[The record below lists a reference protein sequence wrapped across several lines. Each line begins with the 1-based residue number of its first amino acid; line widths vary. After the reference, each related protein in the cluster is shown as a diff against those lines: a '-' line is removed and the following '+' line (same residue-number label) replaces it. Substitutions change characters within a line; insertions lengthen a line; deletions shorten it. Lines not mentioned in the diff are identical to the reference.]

1 MAHEG
6 LKWPVEELELDAS
19 HEEQM
24 QSSSFTPYLSFSY
37 KNVTA
42 PPVGEHLQKLSLSD
56 KSMKMGSA
64 NASSDL
70 SSEVEVDA
78 FRRLFPL
85 RFHERHLLESIRPDA
100 RPLGK
105 ARDTTLALG
114 AVASADGSALAK
126 IGCTTMLA
134 AIKMEIMTPTTES
147 PDEGCIAIDF
157 HMPPICSPIV
167 RPGRPAEA
175 APVVSKHSGMINLKE
190 LSLVNGKAAWMAYL
204 DIYCLDADGALF
216 DAALLSAVAAFSHC
230 KKTTNKEKHSVGCRG
245 SRGKVSAQLRVASM
259 KGTISSTSG
268 LRISVEEEAL
278 SLSSSSPEAKARACG
293 RNARKSPSSSC
304 TSSQIENRRQWK
316 HRRRICSCSCSG
328 MINLKELSLVN
339 GKAAWM
345 AYLDIYC
352 LDADGALFDA
362 ALLSAVAAFSNL
374 QIPVVSLNDDGR
386 IVVFSEENGG
396 KLEKEPVNKEKR
408 KLKLSRIPFS
418 LTCILHKNY
427 ILADPTAEEESIMET
442 LVTVVL
448 DSSFQLVSL
457 YKPGGPVL
465 ACTSAVQD
473 CIALTRQRVKEL
485 QKILNEA
492 ISDMELRYFVQGNN
506 PLNSS
511 LSPDLMNLLND
522 PLWGLG
528 ISEAS
533 VMSFQSQPFRS
544 SQFIEKWWKKC
555 LLTLQTHI
563 FWY

>member
-1 MAHEG
+1 
-6 LKWPVEELELDAS
+6 
-19 HEEQM
+19 
-24 QSSSFTPYLSFSY
+24 
-37 KNVTA
+37 
-42 PPVGEHLQKLSLSD
+42 
-56 KSMKMGSA
+56 MGSA

-70 SSEVEVDA
+70 SSEMEVDA

-175 APVVSKHSGMINLKE
+175 APVVSKQLSDTISSSGMIDLKE

-216 DAALLSAVAAFSHC
+216 DAALLSAVAAFSH
-230 KKTTNKEKHSVGCRG
+230 
-245 SRGKVSAQLRVASM
+245 
-259 KGTISSTSG
+259 
-268 LRISVEEEAL
+268 
-278 SLSSSSPEAKARACG
+278 
-293 RNARKSPSSSC
+293 
-304 TSSQIENRRQWK
+304 
-316 HRRRICSCSCSG
+316 
-328 MINLKELSLVN
+328 
-339 GKAAWM
+339 
-345 AYLDIYC
+345 
-352 LDADGALFDA
+352 
-362 ALLSAVAAFSNL
+362 L

-465 ACTSAVQD
+465 AYTSAVQD

-492 ISDMELRYFVQGNN
+492 ISDMEV
-506 PLNSS
+506 
-511 LSPDLMNLLND
+511 D
-522 PLWGLG
+522 
-528 ISEAS
+528 
-533 VMSFQSQPFRS
+533 
-544 SQFIEKWWKKC
+544 
-555 LLTLQTHI
+555 
-563 FWY
+563 